1 MSMQERRQE
10 REDIKQRVLSHL
22 GLVGHPKAD
31 ALFELAW
38 EYGHAAGEYAIR
50 DCAEE
55 FSVLLDKENK
65 L

>member
-1 MSMQERRQE
+1 MPMRDRRQE

-31 ALFELAW
+31 VLFELAW
-38 EYGHAAGEYAIR
+38 EHGHAAGEYEVLNY
-50 DCAEE
+50 AEE

-65 L
+65 